1 MPKNGYQHLTYDLR
15 CQIYALKKSDK
26 AIKEIASFVNVSR
39 STIYR
44 EINRNSGGRGYRYKQ
59 AHEMAVDRRLK
70 ASSVSRKMTESTIAL
85 IEKYLK
91 EEQWSPEQIAGRLF
105 IDHGIKISSESIYQ
119 YIWKD
124 KKNGGFL
131 YKNLRRRCKKYNR
144 RGSKTAGRG
153 LIPDRKDIEERPPI
167 VEERS
172 RFGDF
177 EVDTI
182 VGAHHKG
189 AIVSMVDRKTKYVRL
204 KLVQKN
210 SSIKVAEAMVEKL
223 SEFKNNIHTITS
235 DNGKEF
241 ADHKNVSRE
250 LGIEFYFAKPYHA
263 WERGLNENT
272 NGLVRQYFPKSCD
285 FTKLTEADVDHVEKL
300 LNNRPR
306 KTLNYLKPIEVIRS
320 CLADFNNVALQ
331 N

>member
-15 CQIYALKKSDK
+15 CQIYALKKSNK
-26 AIKEIASFVNVSR
+26 PVKEIASFVNVCR

-44 EINRNSGGRGYRYKQ
+44 ELGRNSGARGYRYKQ
-59 AHEMAVDRRLK
+59 AHEMAVSRRFK
-70 ASSVSRKMTESTIAL
+70 ASSVQRKMTTSTIAL
-85 IEKYLK
+85 IENYLK
-91 EEQWSPEQIAGRLF
+91 EEQWSPEQIAGRLK
-105 IDHGIKISSESIYQ
+105 IEHGIEISHESIYS
-119 YIWKD
+119 YIWED
-124 KKNGGFL
+124 KRNGGML
-131 YKNLRRRCKKYNR
+131 YKNLRRRSKKYNK
-144 RGSKTAGRG
+144 RGSKTSGRG
-153 LIPDRKDIEERPPI
+153 LIPDRKDIEERPSV
-167 VEERS
+167 VEERT

-189 AIVSMVDRKTKYVRL
+189 AIVSMVDRKTKYVCL
-204 KLVQKN
+204 QLVQKG
-210 SSIKVAEAMVEKL
+210 SSINVAEAMIKKL
-223 SEFKNNIHTITS
+223 SIFDNIHTITS

-241 ADHKNVSRE
+241 ADHKNVSTA
-250 LGIEFYFAKPYHA
+250 LGVEFYFAKPYHA

-285 FTKLTEADVDHVEKL
+285 FTKLTEMDIVRVENL

-306 KTLNYLKPIEVIRS
+306 KTLNYLKPIEVVRS
-320 CLADFNNVALQ
+320 CIIGFNNVALQ